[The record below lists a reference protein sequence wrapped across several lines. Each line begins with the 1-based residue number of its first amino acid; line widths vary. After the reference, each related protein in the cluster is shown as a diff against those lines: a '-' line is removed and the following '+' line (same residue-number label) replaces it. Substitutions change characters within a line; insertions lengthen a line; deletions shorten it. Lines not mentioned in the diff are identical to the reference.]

1 MATART
7 STPAS
12 GAITPGVQTS
22 PADPAVRGARPP
34 RLDSVD
40 LLRGVV
46 MIIMALDH
54 VRDYFSNAPF
64 APTDLTQTSTA
75 LFLTRWITHFCA
87 PVFVLLAGTAA
98 FLSLGRGRSRADLS
112 RFLAT
117 RGLWLVFLELTL
129 MKFAWE
135 SFNVGF
141 AGFYVLQVIWVLGV
155 SMIALA
161 ALIHLPMRILVLV
174 SAVMVVGHNALDGI
188 GAESFGAFAWLWQVL
203 HVQVLPPGF
212 APLGAAGPRVLIIYP
227 LIPWIGVMALGYALG
242 ALLGREELRL
252 DPGKRR
258 RTLIGLGAT
267 LTAAFVVLRLANLYG
282 DPSPWSARETP
293 LFTALSFLNTTKYP
307 ASLLFL
313 LMTLGPAL
321 IALALFEGWQGRSA
335 AVVKIFGRVP
345 LFYFLLHLVL
355 ISTLAAS
362 RGITK
367 GSGGAPGWWG
377 GLMAIY
383 LIWIAVVVLLYPVCA
398 WFAGVKARRR
408 DAWLSYL

>member
-1 MATART
+1 MARI

-12 GAITPGVQTS
+12 TAVTPGIRTGAADTAVQ
-22 PADPAVRGARPP
+22 GARSP

-64 APTDLTQTSTA
+64 APTDLTQAGAA
-75 LFLTRWITHFCA
+75 LFLTRWITHSCA

-98 FLSLGRGRSRADLS
+98 FLSLGRGRSKADLS
-112 RFLAT
+112 RFLIT
-117 RGLWLVFLELTL
+117 RGLWLVFLEFTV
-129 MKFAWE
+129 MKVAWE
-135 SFNVGF
+135 SFNVDLV
-141 AGFYVLQVIWVLGV
+141 GFYALQVIWVLGL

-161 ALIHLPMRILVLV
+161 ALIHLPMRILAFV

-188 GAESFGAFAWLWQVL
+188 GAESFGSFAWLWQILSVPIM
-203 HVQVLPPGF
+203 PPGI
-212 APLGAAGPRVLIIYP
+212 APLGAAGPRLLVIYP
-227 LIPWIGVMALGYALG
+227 LVPWIGVMALGYVLG
-242 ALLGREELRL
+242 ALLGREEVRL
-252 DPGKRR
+252 DPARRR
-258 RTLIGLGAT
+258 RTLIGLGAA
-267 LTAAFVVLRLANLYG
+267 LSAAFVVLRLSNRYG
-282 DPSPWSARETP
+282 DPSPWSAQETP

-335 AVVKIFGRVP
+335 AVVRTFGRVP
-345 LFYFLLHLVL
+345 LFYYILHIAL

-367 GSGGAPGWWG
+367 GGGGDPGWWG
-377 GLMAIY
+377 GLAGIY
-383 LIWIAVVVLLYPVCA
+383 LSWIVVVVLLYPVCA
-398 WFAGVKARRR
+398 WFARVKARRR
-408 DAWLSYL
+408 EAWLSYL